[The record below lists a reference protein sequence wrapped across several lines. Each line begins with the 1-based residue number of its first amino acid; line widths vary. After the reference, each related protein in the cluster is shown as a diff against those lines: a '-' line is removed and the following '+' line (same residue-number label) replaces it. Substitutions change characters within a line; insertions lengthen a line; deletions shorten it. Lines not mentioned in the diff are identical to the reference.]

1 MVCVR
6 KSGTL
11 GVISNALRS
20 SRMAQ
25 ARELVVQQMIWQLR
39 GLNPEA
45 VDLWGDLTTFFKAC
59 MKTESL
65 QKMVFSWMEKIF
77 RETLTLE
84 HFFCAF
90 IYSIDCSIVL
100 QKDDVL
106 MLVGVRRD
114 QMDGYWKSLV
124 NRWYKMHHQR
134 RRDPHHRRN
143 VGLQCCNLH
152 KML

>member
-1 MVCVR
+1 
-6 KSGTL
+6 
-11 GVISNALRS
+11 
-20 SRMAQ
+20 
-25 ARELVVQQMIWQLR
+25 MIWQLR

-114 QMDGYWKSLV
+114 QIGGYWKAWSTDGARCTIRGGETPIIGEMLACSAV
-124 NRWYKMHHQR
+124 TYTK
-134 RRDPHHRRN
+134 
-143 VGLQCCNLH
+143 CCNSFRRCL
-152 KML
+152 LFQ